1 MANVNLKVGKR
12 MNRTFD
18 IKAVV
23 NVFELMDVFKSRGI
37 SDFQGYSFYFSPTLK

>member
-23 NVFELMDVFKSRGI
+23 NVFELMDVLKQTNVRLSRVFI
-37 SDFQGYSFYFSPTLK
+37 LF